1 MKANNGFSPPR
12 FNAVFLG
19 AVLFWSILI
28 VPLAGWNYWQSY
40 LATIEIVRTSA
51 FESYSKDLVYRRWAT
66 FHGGVYVPITP
77 NIPQPLSQAYPGKRC
92 HHPFREEINLD
103 ESCLYDSS
111 GP

>member
-77 NIPQPLSQAYPGKRC
+77 EHPPTPISSISRKEMSSPFPGG
-92 HHPFREEINLD
+92 N
-103 ESCLYDSS
+103 
-111 GP
+111 